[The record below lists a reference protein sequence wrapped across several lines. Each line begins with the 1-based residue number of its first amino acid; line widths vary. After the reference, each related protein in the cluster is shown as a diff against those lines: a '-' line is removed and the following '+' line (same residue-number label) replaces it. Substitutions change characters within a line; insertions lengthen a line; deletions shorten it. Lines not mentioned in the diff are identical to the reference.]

1 MRRLTI
7 ALVTLVSFRFTLLAP
22 QGFPQSAGLI
32 AEADSQASPPTAY
45 PESPDGLK
53 YLLHD
58 LFASA
63 KSRDARKTSQLMPSL
78 AIPSHKE
85 WFLKTFGE
93 AEGAR
98 LEEKYVELHV
108 ESDDWLRSR
117 IDAATKNDNLTVDVS
132 VYQKSVDTPVPVLR
146 AALDAM
152 VHPVPI
158 YSASIRASNADKS
171 PVYLA
176 EFVYLDGTFRHL
188 ERQVLQALS
197 TAPPQRLRIG
207 GNVQRVKLIKQVAP
221 VYPELAL
228 QNRTQGTVRLHV
240 ILATD
245 GTVMQTDVVD
255 GPPALQMA
263 AVEAV
268 RQWRYKPTLLNNIP
282 VEVDT
287 LIDVTFSLR

>member
-1 MRRLTI
+1 
-7 ALVTLVSFRFTLLAP
+7 
-22 QGFPQSAGLI
+22 
-32 AEADSQASPPTAY
+32 
-45 PESPDGLK
+45 
-53 YLLHD
+53 
-58 LFASA
+58 
-63 KSRDARKTSQLMPSL
+63 MPSL
-78 AIPSHKE
+78 AIPSHE
-85 WFLKTFGE
+85 AWFLKTFGE
-93 AEGAR
+93 AEGSR
-98 LEEKYVELHV
+98 LEAKYVVLQV

-117 IDAATKNDNLTVDVS
+117 IDAAAKSDNMTVDVS
-132 VYQKSVDTPVPVLR
+132 VYQKSVDTSVPVLR

-158 YSASIRASNADKS
+158 YSASIRASQADKS

-176 EFVYLDGTFRHL
+176 EFVYLDGAFRHL

-197 TAPPQRLRIG
+197 IAPPQRLKIG
-207 GNVQRVKLIKQVAP
+207 GNVQRAKLIKQVAP
-221 VYPELAL
+221 LYPELAR

-245 GTVMQTDVVD
+245 GTVMQTEVVD
-255 GPPALQMA
+255 GHPALQTA

-268 RQWRYKPTLLNNIP
+268 RQWRYQPTLLNGIP